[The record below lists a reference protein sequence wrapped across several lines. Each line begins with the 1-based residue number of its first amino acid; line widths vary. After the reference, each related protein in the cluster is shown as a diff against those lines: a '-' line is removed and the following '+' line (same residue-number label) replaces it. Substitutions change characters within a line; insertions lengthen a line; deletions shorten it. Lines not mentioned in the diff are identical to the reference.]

1 MDKISVIIPVYKV
14 ENYLERCVRSV
25 CNQTYPELEILL
37 IDDGSPDRS
46 GEICDVLAG
55 QDARIRVIHK
65 SNGGLSDARNTGM
78 DAATGAYLAFVDSD
92 DWIDPFMLELLHRLC
107 CEYNVGLAECSY
119 RNIYLDCIKE
129 ETTCSGKIIRA
140 TAAEAI
146 EGNLDWKLFK
156 PVAWNKL
163 YRAEITKNIRFPVG
177 KLHEDEFTTHK
188 FYIEAKDVIYADV
201 SAYNYDRSREDSIT
215 AKFHAKNLD
224 ACQAFHEKMH
234 LVLETPALS
243 SILGKLCNV
252 YCYTLFSS
260 LEKCVNAGIM
270 GKELERTVKDA
281 LEDRTILE
289 KQSIEDCYRRA
300 LDALDEKGVKASVQ
314 AWRGK

>member
-46 GEICDVLAG
+46 GEICDDLAR

-65 SNGGLSDARNTGM
+65 NNGGLSDARNVGM
-78 DAATGAYLAFVDSD
+78 DAATGQYLAFVDSD
-92 DWIDPFMLELLHRLC
+92 DWIDPIMFELLHRLC
-107 CEYNVGLAECSY
+107 CEHHVDLAECSY
-119 RNIYLDCIKE
+119 RNIFSNSVKE
-129 ETTCSGKIIRA
+129 KTTCSGKVIKA

-146 EGNLDWKLFK
+146 EGNLDWKFFK

-163 YRAEITKNIRFPVG
+163 YKADITRSIRYPVG

-188 FYIEAKDVIYADV
+188 FYLAAQKIVYVDI
-201 SAYNYDRSREDSIT
+201 SAYNYDHSRENSIT
-215 AKFHAKNLD
+215 AKFSAKNLD

-234 LVLETPALS
+234 LALETPALS
-243 SILGKLCNV
+243 SVLGKLCNV

-260 LEKCVNAGIM
+260 LEKCVNAGIR
-270 GKELERTVKDA
+270 GGALERTVNDA
-281 LEDRTILE
+281 LEDRAILE
-289 KQSIEDCYRRA
+289 NQPIEECYHRGLSA
-300 LDALDEKGVKASVQ
+300 LAKKGVKAGVR